1 MDLGPDPI
9 LCGGFAG
16 PGAEPAPRKEAR
28 TRPAGVVILI
38 QALALALVM
47 AWSCPSA
54 GPRPVHGLVLV
65 LVSVMGL
72 VRFLVLFLVRVLV
85 MGTAPRDR
93 EADTDRVTDRPMH
106 T

>member
-1 MDLGPDPI
+1 MDLGPDHI
-9 LCGGFAG
+9 LRGGLAG

-65 LVSVMGL
+65 
-72 VRFLVLFLVRVLV
+72 RFLVLFLVRVLV